1 MKSIKRGV
9 SALLVFTLF
18 VLTLSACGK
27 KQDEKTELTILAAAS
42 LTDVCKDLKTEFEKN
57 NSDIELTFSF
67 GSSGALQM
75 QIEEGAPADVFFSAA
90 QKQMNAL
97 KDKGLIEHSSV
108 TDLLENK
115 IVLVTEKGRASDYP
129 DFNSVT
135 ADSVTMIALG
145 DPESVPAGQYA
156 EEVFTTLGILENVK
170 KKANYGS
177 DVRTV
182 LSWVE
187 SGNADCGVVYATDAF
202 INDKV
207 EIAAYAPDGSCK
219 KVIYPA
225 AIVKASKN
233 QDAAK
238 KFLAFLNSEEAGKL
252 FEKYGFTVLGD

>member
-1 MKSIKRGV
+1 MVIV
-9 SALLVFTLF
+9 CMAF
-18 VLTLSACGK
+18 SACDK
-27 KQDEKTELTILAAAS
+27 KKNDKTELTIIAAAS
-42 LTDVCKDLKTEFEKN
+42 LTDVCGKIKEDFEKN
-57 NSDIELTFSF
+57 NKDITLTFSF
-67 GSSGALQM
+67 GSSGALQT
-75 QIEEGAPADVFFSAA
+75 QIEEGAPADIFLSAA

-97 KDKGLIEHSSV
+97 KEKGLMDDSSI

-115 IVLVTEKGRASDYP
+115 IVLVTEKGKASGFP

-135 ADSVTMIALG
+135 NDSVKIIALG

-156 EEVFTTLGILENVK
+156 EEVFTTLGILEDVK

-202 INDKV
+202 PSDKV

-225 AIVKASKN
+225 GIVKASKN

-238 KFLAFLNSEEAGKL
+238 KFLDFLGGEEAGKL
-252 FEKYGFTVLGD
+252 FEKYGFTVIGK